1 LVTPGGV
8 PGVSNDVVSLVTLV
22 APADCLNGVVE
33 RCRAVVSFSND
44 SACIALEDLVS
55 SSDGDTDRAHFKTS
69 LDAVGVLSDLSVVGN
84 QSDSL
89 GFVVNASGLVT
100 SGARSVRVAIL
111 GHGHVCLVP
120 FPGVVVPAT
129 VASVVAEETLGAVDE
144 LLGAHDSLVVSG
156 NNPAGLGG
164 FSGRESPA

>member
-1 LVTPGGV
+1 MVTPGGV

-33 RCRAVVSFSND
+33 LCWAVVSFRND
-44 SACIALEDLVS
+44 SACVALEDSVTGR
-55 SSDGDTDRAHFKTS
+55 DGNTDRAQFKTS
-69 LDAVGVLSDLSVVGN
+69 LDAVGVLTDLSVIGN
-84 QSDSL
+84 QSDSI
-89 GFVVNASGLVT
+89 GFIVNASGLVA

-120 FPGVVVPAT
+120 LPGVVIPAT
-129 VASVVAEETLGAVDE
+129 VASVVAEQTLGAVDE
-144 LLGAHDSLVVSG
+144 LLGAHDNLVVSG

-164 FSGRESPA
+164 LSGRESPA